1 MININKII
9 VTTAVVLTVYSGI
22 ATAIETNGV
31 DVKYVSGDITGL
43 NTGGLYSESKVINVT
58 GFKVSIGKQV
68 EDEGLERGVLFTGHV
83 EKLNDANSNESI
95 MKADIGYIFK
105 PDDLIYGTVSV
116 GWLDSSIG
124 SETSWTTADDILGG
138 IFLKVGGGL
147 TSSLTDDLEL
157 SAGYSRYITFG
168 EGMGEVDLGIKYKVI
183 NDLAVSVDYTSST
196 GAASTVSG
204 NRVAT
209 GLAIQF

>member
-1 MININKII
+1 MRNINKII
-9 VTTAVVLTVYSGI
+9 MTTTMALTMLSGV

-43 NTGGLYSESKVINVT
+43 SNGTINVT
-58 GFKVSIGKQV
+58 GFKVSLGSLRPSNN
-68 EDEGLERGVLFTGHV
+68 ETGDELLLTGHV

-95 MKADIGYIFK
+95 TKADIGLLIK
-105 PDDLIYGTVSV
+105 TDDLIYGTVSI
-116 GWLDSSIG
+116 GLLSSSIG
-124 SETSWTTADDILGG
+124 LGTYTTDDDILGG
-138 IFLKVGGGL
+138 SFLKVGGGL

-157 SAGYSRYITFG
+157 SAGYSRYLTFG
-168 EGMGEVDLGIKYKVI
+168 EGMNEMDIGIKYKVI
-183 NDLAVSVDYTSST
+183 NDLAISVDYTSST

-204 NRVAT
+204 DRTAV

>member
-1 MININKII
+1 MRNINKII
-9 VTTAVVLTVYSGI
+9 MTTVVALTMCSGV

-43 NTGGLYSESKVINVT
+43 PNGTINVT
-58 GFKVSIGKQV
+58 GFKVSLGSLQV
-68 EDEGLERGVLFTGHV
+68 LSGNEGRDEVLFTGHV

-95 MKADIGYIFK
+95 MKADIGWLVK
-105 PDDLIYGTVSV
+105 AGDLIYGTVSA

-124 SETSWTTADDILGG
+124 SGTSWTGDDILGG

-147 TSSLTDDLEL
+147 TNSLTDDLEL

-196 GAASTVSG
+196 GAASTVTG
-204 NRVAT
+204 DRVAT

>member
-1 MININKII
+1 MRNINKII
-9 VTTAVVLTVYSGI
+9 MTTTMALTMLSGV

-43 NTGGLYSESKVINVT
+43 SNGTINVT
-58 GFKVSIGKQV
+58 GFKVSLGSLRPSNN
-68 EDEGLERGVLFTGHV
+68 ETGDELLLTGHV

-95 MKADIGYIFK
+95 TKADIGLLIK
-105 PDDLIYGTVSV
+105 TGDLIYGTVSI
-116 GWLDSSIG
+116 GLLSSSIG
-124 SETSWTTADDILGG
+124 SGTYTTDDDILGG
-138 IFLKVGGGL
+138 SFLKVGGGL

-157 SAGYSRYITFG
+157 SAGYSRYLTFG
-168 EGMGEVDLGIKYKVI
+168 EGMNEMDIGIKYKVI
-183 NDLAVSVDYTSST
+183 NDLAISVDYTSST

-204 NRVAT
+204 DRTAV

>member
-1 MININKII
+1 MRNINKII
-9 VTTAVVLTVYSGI
+9 MTTTMALTMLSGV

-43 NTGGLYSESKVINVT
+43 SNGTINVT
-58 GFKVSIGKQV
+58 GFKVSLGSLRPSNN
-68 EDEGLERGVLFTGHV
+68 ETGDELLLTGHV

-95 MKADIGYIFK
+95 TKADIGLLIK
-105 PDDLIYGTVSV
+105 TGDLIYGTVSI
-116 GWLDSSIG
+116 GLLSSSIG
-124 SETSWTTADDILGG
+124 SGTYTTDDDILGG
-138 IFLKVGGGL
+138 SFLKVGGGL

-157 SAGYSRYITFG
+157 SAGYNRYLTFG
-168 EGMGEVDLGIKYKVI
+168 EGMNEMDLGVKYKVI
-183 NDLAVSVDYTSST
+183 NDLAISVDYTSST

-204 NRVAT
+204 DRTAV

>member
-43 NTGGLYSESKVINVT
+43 SNGTINVT
-58 GFKVSIGKQV
+58 GFKVSLGSLRPSNN
-68 EDEGLERGVLFTGHV
+68 ETGDELLLTGHV

-95 MKADIGYIFK
+95 TKADIGLLIK
-105 PDDLIYGTVSV
+105 TDDLIYGTVSI
-116 GWLDSSIG
+116 GLLSSSIG
-124 SETSWTTADDILGG
+124 LGTYTTDDDILGG
-138 IFLKVGGGL
+138 SFLKVGGGL

-157 SAGYSRYITFG
+157 SAGYSRYLTFG
-168 EGMGEVDLGIKYKVI
+168 EGMNEMDIGIKYKVI
-183 NDLAVSVDYTSST
+183 NDLAISVDYTSST

-204 NRVAT
+204 DRTAV